1 MIRFFICFLSFAT
14 LKLTKI
20 YKKPLVFF
28 VKHSMLKSKHAK
40 IEAAF
45 LTQMIIFGTLYE

>member
-1 MIRFFICFLSFAT
+1 MIRFFIYFLSFAT

-45 LTQMIIFGTLYE
+45 